1 MNETVVDDL
10 THSKFF
16 TKALNENLM
25 MTNEEYHEVDKKK
38 YLPTFKRFPIAF
50 SQGKGSRLWD
60 VEGKEYIDMLAGIAV
75 NNVGHC
81 HPHVVRAIQK
91 QAAELMHIS
100 NFFVSPSQVALS
112 EKLTQ
117 LSGLENIFLC
127 NSGAEAVEG
136 AIKIARKH
144 ASKNGRG
151 GTVIS
156 MENSFHGRTLATIAT
171 GKKKYQEGFSPI
183 PAGFISVPFNN
194 IQALKEKIADD
205 VAAIIIEPIQ
215 GEGGINI
222 ADLEYLKALRNL
234 CDEHNIL
241 LIFDE
246 VQSGIGRTGQW
257 FAKDH
262 FGVQPDI
269 MALAKG
275 LGGGMPIGAFLCN
288 SKVSAAIDFG
298 DHGTTFGGNPL
309 ASAASLATIEVIE
322 KENLCENAR
331 TLGAWLIQELSNLKR
346 SYSCIKDV
354 RGLGL
359 MIGLELDIP
368 AASVIKDLL
377 EKGVVAN
384 VTADT
389 VIRFVPPL
397 NISKEDLKKVLE
409 LTAESLKKLEAE
421 HVR

>member
-1 MNETVVDDL
+1 
-10 THSKFF
+10 
-16 TKALNENLM
+16 
-25 MTNEEYHEVDKKK
+25 MTNEEYHHIDQKT

-50 SQGKGSRLWD
+50 KRGKGSRLWD

-81 HPHVVRAIQK
+81 HPHVVKAIQD
-91 QAAELMHIS
+91 QAAELIHIS
-100 NFFVSPSQVALS
+100 NFFVSPEQVALS

-117 LSGLENIFLC
+117 ISGLENVFLC

-136 AIKIARKH
+136 AIKVARKY
-144 ASKNGRG
+144 ASKHGRG
-151 GTVIS
+151 GTIIS

-171 GKKKYQEGFSPI
+171 GKKKYQNGFSPI
-183 PAGFISVPFNN
+183 PAGFTSVAFNDFK
-194 IQALKEKIADD
+194 ALEDKIDNE

-222 ADLEYLKALRNL
+222 ADQDYLRAVRDL
-234 CDEHNIL
+234 CDKHNIL

-246 VQSGIGRTGQW
+246 VQCGVGRTGHW

-262 FGVQPDI
+262 YSIQPDI

-288 SKVSAAIDFG
+288 SRVSDAIDFG

-309 ASAASLATIEVIE
+309 ACAASLATIEVIE
-322 KENLCENAR
+322 NENLCEYSQN
-331 TLGAWLIQELSNLKR
+331 LGQWLIKELKVLKAR
-346 SYSCIKDV
+346 RSCIKEV
-354 RGLGL
+354 RGRGL
-359 MIGLELDIP
+359 MIGIELDTP
-368 AASVIKDLL
+368 GAPVVKDLL

-384 VTADT
+384 ATADT

-397 NISKEDLKKVLE
+397 NISKEDLQQVLE
-409 LTAESLKKLEAE
+409 LTAESLTKLEAE